1 MKQYHTYTLL
11 LTVLIPIIS
20 SISAEERTINVN
32 GTIREYIIEVPANYS
47 GSVRH
52 DLIIVYHGMSGTAS
66 QTMFTGF
73 HNSGAQDHFITIYPQ
88 GLDDIDN
95 PFNPGTTTTGWKFEI
110 ANNRDVTFTEVLLD
124 TLEAEFNL
132 RHDGIYIT
140 GISNGG
146 YFSDILACNIGDR
159 LAAIAPV
166 IGGYQWLTSS
176 ACAVSQNLPIFH
188 LGTEFDAVV
197 DIENLRGAT
206 EFWIGHN
213 NCDDTPVQ
221 QGICDVYSGSENDA
235 VVYHCE
241 FECLVNGVPVTE
253 KNTACHTWPA
263 SYTGYSFEATEM
275 ILDFFREYGLGSN
288 TSILNAPDIVIHDY
302 VYNSLSH
309 ETRVQFHLS
318 GTHRISLAL
327 YNLSGRKVMQVIN
340 NKLMKPGN
348 HSVVVDN
355 EGLSKGAYIVR
366 FQVNNGLYNK
376 KILII
381 R

>member
-1 MKQYHTYTLL
+1 MKQYHTYTFLL
-11 LTVLIPIIS
+11 IVFILIINPV
-20 SISAEERTINVN
+20 SAEERTINVN
-32 GTIREYIIEVPANYS
+32 GTIREYIIEVPVNYS
-47 GSVRH
+47 NSLRH
-52 DLIIVYHGMSGTAS
+52 DLIIVYHGMTGTAS

-73 HNSGAQDHFITIYPQ
+73 HNSGAQDHFITVYPQ

-124 TLEAEFNL
+124 TLETEFNI

-166 IGGYQWLTSS
+166 IGGYQWLSSS
-176 ACAVSQNLPIFH
+176 ACSISENLPIFH

-221 QGICDVYSGSENDA
+221 QGICDVYKGSEQDA

-253 KNTACHTWPA
+253 KNTECHTWPT
-263 SYTGYSFEATEM
+263 SFTGYSFEATDM

-288 TSILNAPDIVIHDY
+288 TSIFNSPDNVIRDY
-302 VYNSLSH
+302 AYNPFTH
-309 ETRVQFHLS
+309 ETKVLFHLA
-318 GTHRISLAL
+318 GTHRISLAV
-327 YNLSGRKVMQVIN
+327 YNLSGQKIAQLIS
-340 NKLMKPGN
+340 NKPMKKGK
-348 HSVVVDN
+348 HSIAVDN
-355 EGLSKGAYIVR
+355 SELSKGAYILR
-366 FQVNNGLYNK
+366 LQVGDNSYSK
-376 KILII
+376 KMLII
-381 R
+381 K

>member
-1 MKQYHTYTLL
+1 MKQYPVYLLTFFLFL
-11 LTVLIPIIS
+11 LTVNLVL
-20 SISAEERTINVN
+20 AEERTINVN
-32 GTIREYIIEVPANYS
+32 GTIREYIIEVPGNYNAS
-47 GSVRH
+47 TRH
-52 DLIIVYHGMSGTAS
+52 DLIIVYHGMTGTAS

-73 HNSGAQDHFITIYPQ
+73 HDYGDQDHFITIYPQ

-159 LAAIAPV
+159 LGAIAPV
-166 IGGYQWLTSS
+166 IGGYQWLSPS
-176 ACAVSQNLPIFH
+176 ACSISENLPIFH
-188 LGTEFDAVV
+188 LGTEYDAIV

-213 NCDDTPVQ
+213 DCDDTPVQ
-221 QGICDVYSGSENDA
+221 QGICDVYSGSGQGS

-241 FECLVNGVPVTE
+241 FECLVNGVPATAPDD
-253 KNTACHTWPA
+253 ACHTWPT

-275 ILDFFREYGLGSN
+275 ILDFFRENGLGSS
-288 TSILNAPDIVIHDY
+288 TSISNSIDVSI
-302 VYNSLSH
+302 YNNIYNPFTH
-309 ETRVQFHLS
+309 ETKIAFQLS
-318 GTHRISLAL
+318 GTHRISLAI
-327 YNLSGRKVMQVIN
+327 YNLLGKTAIRLIDN
-340 NKLMKPGN
+340 RLMKQVK
-348 HSVVVDN
+348 HSVAVN
-355 EGLSKGAYIVR
+355 NARLSKGAYILR
-366 FQVNNGLYNK
+366 LQVDDSYYSK
-376 KILII
+376 KMLII